1 MTPEEYRSA
10 ILAWEDR
17 INEKLEKDK
26 SVLLASLQAKNQTYV
41 RVPGLVCYTTE
52 YQHLV
57 DEAQARMAEEAEIIE
72 THFYDELEDGDVC
85 I

>member
-1 MTPEEYRSA
+1 VTPEEYRAA

-26 SVLLASLQAKNQTYV
+26 SALLASLQAKNTTFI
-41 RVPGLVCYTTE
+41 RVPGLVCYTAE
-52 YQHLV
+52 YQRLV
-57 DEAQARMAEEAEIIE
+57 DEAQKRMAEEAEIIE

-85 I
+85 T